1 MIVNFNE
8 DYLRDLYRSG
18 KSDKKHR
25 FQPQIVRNLKSA
37 TIIQYTIKGRF
48 MSR

>member
-18 KSDKKHR
+18 KLPFKAYG
-25 FQPQIVRNLKSA
+25 N
-37 TIIQYTIKGRF
+37 IILSIMNG
-48 MSR
+48 